1 MKWENIGFD
10 SILGGK
16 TAEGVR
22 YLEIFL
28 QDYAKLFNKQNL
40 NASCTR
46 CIQDYHK
53 QYIKKMNIMDNKCDY
68 VLKLKYIGT
77 RLRPGSSFM
86 VNNSNITNKIGEEL
100 LKSKGAF
107 LFEKMPDKKNDSKKE
122 LSSEDS
128 TANKKTNPKKRVSR
142 SAVKKS

>member
-1 MKWENIGFD
+1 
-10 SILGGK
+10 
-16 TAEGVR
+16 
-22 YLEIFL
+22 
-28 QDYAKLFNKQNL
+28 
-40 NASCTR
+40 
-46 CIQDYHK
+46 
-53 QYIKKMNIMDNKCDY
+53 MDNKCDY